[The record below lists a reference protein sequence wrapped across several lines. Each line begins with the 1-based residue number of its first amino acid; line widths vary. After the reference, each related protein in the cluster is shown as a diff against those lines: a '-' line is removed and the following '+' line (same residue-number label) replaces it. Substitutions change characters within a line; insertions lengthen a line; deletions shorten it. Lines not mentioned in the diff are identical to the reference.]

1 MPHKNIIFSAHL
13 DNLSKEASEIGNY
26 ILNNAQINVKYNNV
40 HILSINGAKI
50 TTPVNLPDKLSYTFI
65 DANTYSASKLKFE
78 IINSCELLE
87 SFFKTYTEFIRS
99 TITHQL
105 SNKAFKHTYLFETL
119 FAHGLKI
126 LKFRMNTDNLVR
138 SDQTNPVTPVK
149 EKICNG
155 RLQMVYRIQGKG
167 NSHHVQNNE
176 GKWVKC
182 SALVNVE

>member
-1 MPHKNIIFSAHL
+1 MPHKNSFSAHL

-50 TTPVNLPDKLSYTFI
+50 TTPVNLPDKLSYTYI
-65 DANTYSASKLKFE
+65 DANTYNAKQLKFE

-105 SNKAFKHTYLFETL
+105 SNKAFKHTYLFKTL
-119 FAHGLKI
+119 FAHGLRI
-126 LKFRMNTDNLVR
+126 LKFRMNTDNLVK
-138 SDQTNPVTPVK
+138 SVDQTNPVTPVR
-149 EKICNG
+149 EKKCNG

-167 NSHHVQNNE
+167 NSHYVQNNDGE
-176 GKWVKC
+176 WVKC
-182 SALVNVE
+182 SNVE